1 MEIAAKQKNYKM
13 KQSWGFEGWQTAGLN
28 ALTTEGYVHAAEG
41 LVEAAARELE
51 GLKSFKCLKSGKRM
65 PQRRV
70 FKGLKAGKQQA
81 WMP

>member
-1 MEIAAKQKNYKM
+1 M
-13 KQSWGFEGWQTAGLN
+13 KQSWGFEGWQMAGLN

-65 PQRRV
+65 P
-70 FKGLKAGKQQA
+70 
-81 WMP
+81 